1 MYMKRV
7 IILAS
12 GAGSNAENII
22 NYFQNS
28 IEISV
33 VKVLCNKKEAGVF
46 KRCKKLNKDCEWFSR
61 EDFFKKNT
69 ILDKLIE
76 QTDFIVLAGFLWK
89 IPEAIVKAFP
99 NRIINIHPALL
110 PNYGGKGM
118 YGMHVHRAVKNN
130 CDKETGITIHYVN
143 EHYDKGAIIFQI
155 KTKLE
160 INDSPEDIAQ
170 KIHTLE
176 YEYFPKIIKKTI
188 LKDGC

>member
-28 IEISV
+28 TEISV

-89 IPEAIVKAFP
+89 IPESIVKAFP

-118 YGMHVHRAVKNN
+118 YGMHIHQAVKNN

-160 INDSPEDIAQ
+160 ITDSSKDIAQ
-170 KIHTLE
+170 KIHNLE
-176 YEYFPKIIKKTI
+176 YEYFPKTIEKTI
-188 LKDGC
+188 LKNGS

>member
-28 IEISV
+28 TEISV

-89 IPEAIVKAFP
+89 IPEAIVKAFS

-118 YGMHVHRAVKNN
+118 YGMRVHQAVKNN

-160 INDSPEDIAQ
+160 ISDSPEDIAQ

-176 YEYFPKIIKKTI
+176 YEYFPKIIEKTI

>member
-28 IEISV
+28 TEISV

-110 PNYGGKGM
+110 PNYTFVHFNTGYQNGRGLQQLAPYVKAIKEQINTIDLLF
-118 YGMHVHRAVKNN
+118 YG
-130 CDKETGITIHYVN
+130 
-143 EHYDKGAIIFQI
+143 F
-155 KTKLE
+155 
-160 INDSPEDIAQ
+160 
-170 KIHTLE
+170 
-176 YEYFPKIIKKTI
+176 
-188 LKDGC
+188 

>member
-28 IEISV
+28 TEISV

-118 YGMHVHRAVKNN
+118 YGMRVHQAVKNN

-160 INDSPEDIAQ
+160 ISDSPEDIAQ

-176 YEYFPKIIKKTI
+176 YEYFPKIIEKTI

>member
-28 IEISV
+28 TEISV

-118 YGMHVHRAVKNN
+118 YGMHVHQAVKNN

-155 KTKLE
+155 KTTLE
-160 INDSPEDIAQ
+160 INDTPEDIAQ

-176 YEYFPKIIKKTI
+176 YEFFPKIIEKTI
-188 LKDGC
+188 INNGN